1 MKNVSVRFA
10 ESRDAQNILEWAKGH
25 IGNESA
31 FAYPAAKIL
40 ASENGRQLQY
50 ALIHSVCML
59 EGLAPNPDA
68 TDLELVRGLKMMID
82 AIKVLALTSGMKE
95 IIALTTAVDEKL
107 ERLMVKTGWEEMPFS
122 AWRLRL

>member
-1 MKNVSVRFA
+1 MKNINVRFA
-10 ESRDAQNILEWAKGH
+10 EQQDAQNIFEWAKGN
-25 IGNESA
+25 IGNEAA
-31 FAYPAAKIL
+31 FSYPAAKIL
-40 ASENGRQLQY
+40 ASENGKQIQY

-59 EGLAPNPDA
+59 EGLAPNPNA